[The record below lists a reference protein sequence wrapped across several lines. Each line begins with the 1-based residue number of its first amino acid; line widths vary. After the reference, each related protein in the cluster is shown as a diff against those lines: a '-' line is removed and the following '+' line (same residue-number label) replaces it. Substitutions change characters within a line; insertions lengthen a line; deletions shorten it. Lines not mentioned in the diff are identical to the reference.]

1 MKLIALTLGA
11 GLLMAGNVQETT
23 LRLKPK
29 KNAVFTYT
37 TISDVSS
44 SSAGDPTSTRSH
56 ITTSMKVI
64 SSTKDEVRLL
74 TTIDDIRSETRGAN
88 EAKAMKITYV
98 LTPLW
103 QFKDVTAE
111 GGGPSG
117 QVLVNTLKVG
127 LQISPAFPDKPVK
140 PGDEWTIDLDLAQ
153 LFASMYDGFLKVKG
167 AAKAPMKIKFTG
179 IETKEGVKLAV
190 LEATMDAAFTLDL
203 SGRDRAATWKIES
216 TAQFDLSN
224 GMAVDQKVTQTQ
236 SIDMPGGKKLNIV
249 TKSTTTLDSVR

>member
-11 GLLMAGNVQETT
+11 GLLLSANVQETT

-44 SSAGDPTSTRSH
+44 SATSSPNAQRSH

-74 TTIDDIRSETRGAN
+74 TTIDDIKSEARGAAD
-88 EAKAMKITYV
+88 AKAMKITYV

-117 QVLVNTLKVG
+117 QILVNSLKAG
-127 LQISPAFPDKPVK
+127 LQISPVFPEKAVK

-153 LFASMYDGFLKVKG
+153 LFASMYDSSLKVKG
-167 AAKAPMKIKFTG
+167 EAKAPMKIKFVG
-179 IETKEGVKLAV
+179 IETKDGVKLAV
-190 LEATMDAAFTLDL
+190 LEATMDSTFTLQIA
-203 SGRDRAATWKIES
+203 GRDALSTWKIES
-216 TAQFDLSN
+216 SAQFDLAN

-236 SIDMPGGKKLNIV
+236 SIDVPGSRKLNIV
-249 TKSTTTLDSVR
+249 TKTTTTLDSVK